1 MIRVLVSDPISEQ
14 GLGKLLEA
22 EDIVVEKKTGLSEDE
37 LCAIIAE
44 YDALLVRSQT
54 KVTAKIMEH
63 GTRLRVIGRAGV
75 GVDNIDVPA
84 ATQRGIVVLNAPDG
98 NTIST
103 AEHTFAMMISMARK
117 IPQAYA
123 SILRGEWDRKTFVGV
138 ELNNKVLGILGLGR
152 IGTEV
157 AKRAQA
163 FGMKVLAYDPF
174 LTPQR
179 ANALDVQ
186 QCTVDE
192 IVVAADFITV
202 HTPLIKET
210 KYLISERE
218 FGMMKDGVRILNC
231 ARGGIIKEE
240 ALIEALKSGK
250 VAGAALDVYEEEPL
264 AKEHPLKQFPNVVL
278 TPHLGASTEEAQ
290 INVAIDVAE
299 EVLKVLRDEPFRNAV
314 NLPSLP
320 ADKMKQVEPY
330 LALGENIGKMAAQLV
345 DDPVTKIEI
354 SYSGDISNLET
365 APITRTLLKGF
376 LSYHHGEEVNFVN
389 APLVAEQ
396 AGIQTIET
404 KTSKHSVFTNLIGL
418 EVTTATQTKRIA
430 GTLNNGFGPR
440 IVRLDGYA
448 IDAAPEGRM
457 IVTSHLDQP
466 GMIGRIGMILADAN
480 INIATMQVG
489 RKEVGGK
496 AVMVLGIDN
505 PAGPEVVRQLAEI
518 PNILEVHHV
527 EL

>member
-22 EDIVVEKKTGLSEDE
+22 DDIQVDIKTGLPEEE
-37 LCAIIAE
+37 LCSIIGE

-54 KVTAKIMEH
+54 RVTSKVLDHA
-63 GTRLRVIGRAGV
+63 GRLRVIGRAGV

-84 ATQRGIVVLNAPDG
+84 ATQRGVVVINAPDG

-103 AEHTFAMMISMARK
+103 AEHTFAMMMAMARK

-123 SILRGEWDRKTFVGV
+123 SIHRGEWDRKTFVGV
-138 ELNNKVLGILGLGR
+138 ELNNKVLGIIGLGR
-152 IGTEV
+152 IGAEV

-174 LTPQR
+174 LSPQR
-179 ANALDVQ
+179 ADSLNVK

-210 KYLISERE
+210 KHLLAERE

-240 ALIEALKSGK
+240 ALVEALQSGK
-250 VAGAALDVYEEEPL
+250 VAGAALDVFEEEPL
-264 AKEHPLKQFPNVVL
+264 AKDHPLKDFPNVVL

-299 EVLKVLRDEPFRNAV
+299 EVLKVLRDEPFKNAV

-320 ADKMKQVEPY
+320 ADKLKQVEPY
-330 LALGENIGKMAAQLV
+330 LALGEKLGKLAAQLV
-345 DDPVTKIEI
+345 DNPVTKIEI
-354 SYSGDISNLET
+354 TYSGDISNLEV
-365 APITRTLLKGF
+365 APVSRTILKGI
-376 LSYHHGEEVNFVN
+376 LSYHHGAEVNFVN

-396 AGIQTIET
+396 SGIQVVES
-404 KTSKHSVFTNLIGL
+404 KTGKHSVFTNLIGL
-418 EVTTATQTKRIA
+418 EVTTPHQTRRVA

-440 IVRLDGYA
+440 IVRLDGFA
-448 IDAAPEGRM
+448 IDASPEGRM
-457 IVTSHLDQP
+457 IVTSHVDQP
-466 GMIGRIGMILADAN
+466 GMIGRIGMILGDAG

-505 PAGPEVVRQLAEI
+505 PATPEVVREIAEI
-518 PNILEVHHV
+518 PSILEVFHV

>member
-22 EDIVVEKKTGLSEDE
+22 DDIQVDIKTGLSEEE
-37 LCAIIAE
+37 LCNIIGE

-54 KVTAKIMEH
+54 KVNAKILEH
-63 GTRLRVIGRAGV
+63 AGRLRVIGRAGV
-75 GVDNIDVPA
+75 GVDNIDTGA

-103 AEHTFAMMISMARK
+103 AEHTCAMMMAMARK
-117 IPQAYA
+117 IPQAHA

-138 ELNNKVLGILGLGR
+138 ELNNKVLGIIGLGR

-174 LTPQR
+174 LSPQR
-179 ANALDVQ
+179 ADALNVKQ
-186 QCTVDE
+186 STVDE
-192 IVVAADFITV
+192 IVAQADFITV

-210 KYLISERE
+210 KYLIAERE

-240 ALIEALKSGK
+240 ALIAALKSGK
-250 VAGAALDVYEEEPL
+250 VAGAALDVYEVEPL
-264 AKEHPLKQFPNVVL
+264 AKDHPLKDLPNVVL

-299 EVLKVLRDEPFRNAV
+299 EVLKVLRDEPFKNAV

-320 ADKMKQVEPY
+320 ADKLKQVEPY
-330 LALGENIGKMAAQLV
+330 LVLGEKLGKLAAQLV
-345 DDPVTKIEI
+345 DNPVTKIEI
-354 SYSGDISNLET
+354 TYSGDISNLEV
-365 APITRTLLKGF
+365 APVSRTILKGI

-396 AGIQTIET
+396 AGIQVVES
-404 KTSKHSVFTNLIGL
+404 KTGKHSVFTNLIEL
-418 EVTTATQTKRIA
+418 ELTTPHQTRRVA

-440 IVRLDGYA
+440 IIRLDGYT
-448 IDAAPEGRM
+448 IDASPEGRM

-466 GMIGRIGMILADAN
+466 GMIGRIGMILGDAG

-489 RKEVGGK
+489 RREVGGK

-505 PAGPEVVRQLAEI
+505 PASPEVIREIAEI
-518 PNILEVHHV
+518 PNILEVFHV